1 LFHFRGESGLKI
13 LALGA
18 HPDDIEIFM
27 FGTMA
32 AYAAQGAELTFAIA
46 TDGAKGGKSDPAVLA
61 RVRREEATAAAA
73 LLGAAPR
80 FLDFP
85 DGELVADAALIG
97 ALKELIRETGP
108 DLAITHAPNDYHA
121 DHRALSDGVR
131 IAASFGVPVLHA
143 DTMGGTGFSPT
154 HYVDIS
160 AHAKIKA
167 KAIRMHQSQDPERF
181 VDGARTQNLFRAGQ
195 CNGAQ
200 GSLAEA
206 FRFQPTFPFADIRA
220 LLPPAPPIRKV
231 MVSTKRVG

>member
-1 LFHFRGESGLKI
+1 MKI

-46 TDGAKGGKSDPAVLA
+46 TDGARGGKSDPAVLA

-195 CNGAQ
+195 CNGVQ

-206 FRFQPTFPFADIRA
+206 FRFEPTFPFADIRA

>member
-1 LFHFRGESGLKI
+1 MKI

-27 FGTMA
+27 FGTLA
-32 AYAAQGAELTFAIA
+32 AYAAQGAELTFAVA

-80 FLDFP
+80 FLDFS

-97 ALKELIRETGP
+97 VLKTLIRETGP
-108 DLAITHAPNDYHA
+108 ELVITHAPNDYHA

-131 IAASFGVPVLHA
+131 IAASFAVPVLHA
-143 DTMGGTGFSPT
+143 DTMGGTGFAPT

-160 AHAKIKA
+160 AYRDIKSQG
-167 KAIRMHQSQDPERF
+167 IRMHRSQRPEQYVER
-181 VDGARTQNLFRAGQ
+181 ARIQNEFRAGQ
-195 CNGAQ
+195 CNAVP
-200 GSLAEA
+200 GSMAEA
-206 FRFQPTFPFADIRA
+206 FRFEPTFPFADIRA
-220 LLPPAPPIRKV
+220 LLPPAPPVRPVTPQTNLI
-231 MVSTKRVG
+231 GEAG

>member
-1 LFHFRGESGLKI
+1 MKI

-27 FGTMA
+27 FGTLA
-32 AYAAQGAELTFAIA
+32 AYAAQGAELTFAVA
-46 TDGAKGGKSDPAVLA
+46 TDGAKGGKSDATFLA
-61 RVRREEATAAAA
+61 RVRRAEATTAAA

-97 ALKELIRETGP
+97 ALKTLIRETGP
-108 DLAITHAPNDYHA
+108 ELVITHASNDYHA

-131 IAASFGVPVLHA
+131 IAASFAVPVLHA

-160 AHAKIKA
+160 AYRDIKIQ
-167 KAIRMHQSQDPERF
+167 AIRMHRSQRPEQY
-181 VDGARTQNLFRAGQ
+181 VDRARIQNEFRAGQ
-195 CNGAQ
+195 CNAFP

-206 FRFQPTFPFADIRA
+206 FRFEPTFPFADIRA
-220 LLPPAPPIRKV
+220 LLPPAPPVRPVTPQTNAI
-231 MVSTKRVG
+231 SEAG